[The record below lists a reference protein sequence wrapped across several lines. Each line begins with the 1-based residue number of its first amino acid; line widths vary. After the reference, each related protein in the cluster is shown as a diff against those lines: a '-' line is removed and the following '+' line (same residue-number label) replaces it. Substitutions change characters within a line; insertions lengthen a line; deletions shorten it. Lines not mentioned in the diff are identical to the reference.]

1 VLIPVDS
8 LDAPGLDDYRD
19 IAHPDRLTARSLLVA
34 EGRLVVHHLVRLGT
48 YRLRSLLLTD
58 AAAAALAPVV
68 ADVPADVPIYVA
80 GHAVMNGVVG
90 FNIHRG
96 CLALAERPPVAPLTA
111 ADLDRVDRVLV
122 LEGVNNPDNV
132 GGLFRAG
139 AALGASLVLLGPDC
153 GDPLYRKAIRTSM
166 GATLSLPWRVAAPW
180 PAGLA
185 ELRRAGLAIVA
196 CTPSPEAPSLY
207 EVAVPPRAAV
217 LVGAEGP
224 GLSADALAH
233 ADLRVRIPMHGG
245 LDSLNVTT
253 AAAIVLSALDARR
266 QM

>member
-1 VLIPVDS
+1 MLIPVDS
-8 LDAPGLDDYRD
+8 LDAAGLDDYRD
-19 IAHPDRLTARSLLVA
+19 LAHPGRLADRSLFVV
-34 EGRLVVHHLVRLGT
+34 EGRLVVEHLIRLGT

-58 AAAAALAPVV
+58 AAAAALAPVI
-68 ADVPADVPIYVA
+68 AGVPADVPIHVA

-96 CLALAERPPVAPLTA
+96 CLALAERPPVVPLA
-111 ADLDRVDRVLV
+111 ASDLARADRVLV

-166 GATLSLPWRVAAPW
+166 GATLSLPYRMAGSW
-180 PAGLA
+180 PEALAG
-185 ELRRAGLAIVA
+185 LRRAGWSIVA
-196 CTPSPEAPSLY
+196 CTPSSDAPSLY
-207 EVAVPPRAAV
+207 QVELPARAAV

-224 GLSADALAH
+224 GLSPGALAL